1 MKKEQFT
8 HNLKKA
14 KRLAKEERNAQLD
27 SVWREMFSSWIDVYE
42 GDALNIRKK

>member
-1 MKKEQFT
+1 MKKEQFA

-14 KRLAKEERNAQLD
+14 KRQAKEERNEQVN

-42 GDALNIRKK
+42 NDLLNIRKS